1 MDNSEPRSICTF
13 CLNSAFLRLIRLSF
27 SPTSPSALHYYLP
40 ALLLRVGANS
50 WPLQGSELTSFLLVV
65 LTGFDTV
72 SFHSVGFEVYF
83 DAVSAQDFT
92 RALRPW
98 LHPSCQWSQQ
108 MILPTCRD
116 CSLHVPR
123 RLRKVQDSN
132 LRCVVD
138 IRASSFD
145 GIGILAF
152 VLSANLPISL
162 ILDSFCGFETCGP
175 HGWQVEA

>member
-1 MDNSEPRSICTF
+1 MPAAGRHISSCRDIDTATIDSSVSSI
-13 CLNSAFLRLIRLSF
+13 NIHPLRWLIRLSF
-27 SPTSPSALHYYLP
+27 SPTLPSALHYYLP

-98 LHPSCQWSQQ
+98 LHPSCQ
-108 MILPTCRD
+108 
-116 CSLHVPR
+116 
-123 RLRKVQDSN
+123 
-132 LRCVVD
+132 
-138 IRASSFD
+138 
-145 GIGILAF
+145 
-152 VLSANLPISL
+152 
-162 ILDSFCGFETCGP
+162 
-175 HGWQVEA
+175 